1 VRTADSSDPQFDAR
15 PEPVD
20 LTGYT
25 APMENSV
32 APVATGFPHEPR
44 AEFASSADTSPAS
57 PQLVT
62 ESFTPPVTP
71 VEAPAPV
78 AAPTFEP
85 RAPEPE
91 PVRVEAAPIEPVK
104 AEPKVE
110 AVKVEPLPEAPAPTQ
125 KKGGWWQRAKSQL
138 TGG

>member
-1 VRTADSSDPQFDAR
+1 MLSPA
-15 PEPVD
+15 
-20 LTGYT
+20 
-25 APMENSV
+25 

-44 AEFASSADTSPAS
+44 AEVASIADNAPASSQPA
-57 PQLVT
+57 T
-62 ESFTPPVTP
+62 ESFAPPVTP

-78 AAPTFEP
+78 AAPTYEP

-91 PVRVEAAPIEPVK
+91 PVRVEATPIEPMK
-104 AEPKVE
+104 PEPVKVE
-110 AVKVEPLPEAPAPTQ
+110 APKVEPLPEAPAPTQ